1 MSSLGHP
8 CGSIGISVVVPEML
22 VVVTMLGLIVST
34 GFGLVEVGTVN
45 VEVCVVLSNVVDVY
59 WGVVV
64 SKLTVVDDSES
75 SWRLVTSNLVVTSG
89 RLSRIHL

>member
-1 MSSLGHP
+1 MVVP
-8 CGSIGISVVVPEML
+8 EKSVVVAI
-22 VVVTMLGLIVST
+22 LGVIVST
-34 GFGLVEVGTVN
+34 AFGLVEVGTVN

-59 WGVVV
+59 RGVVV
-64 SKLTVVDDSES
+64 SKLTVVDDSIS